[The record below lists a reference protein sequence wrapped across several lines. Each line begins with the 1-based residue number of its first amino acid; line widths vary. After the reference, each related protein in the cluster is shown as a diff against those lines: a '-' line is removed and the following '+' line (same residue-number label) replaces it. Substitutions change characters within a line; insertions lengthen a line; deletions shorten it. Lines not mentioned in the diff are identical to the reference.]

1 MRGLV
6 VSLQHLRRPIQTAHA
21 FKDLLETRLNMWKFA
36 NHGARRFKGD
46 ARFDLANV
54 TDGFLNRIDESSDD
68 AELLERISA
77 AHIRTVKQQERAPEA
92 YRASEWWQQVRQRSL
107 GPMIQ
112 ALLARD
118 IDSLRR
124 MYRNFYRDPCSAGL
138 LAPPNGMAK
147 AYFSGKIKDVDRR
160 FYLSHVLY
168 RFDYWSAQTEG
179 RFTLRDLAG
188 PGVGNPFGVKINGT
202 HISVGAEYAHYCAHR
217 IDDLLDSK
225 TSVVAEI
232 GGGFGGMAYYLLRD
246 RPNVTYLD
254 FDNPESIALS
264 SYYLIKAF
272 PSLKFLLYGEEAL
285 TKDAI
290 ARADVVLMPAF
301 ELESM
306 PAECVDISFSSLSM
320 SDLSSEAMSEYL
332 RNIDRMTRHGF
343 LYVAKKQA
351 SDLISDLI
359 GRGHASLKLAET
371 RSSGWHSHKVSGA
384 GVGGAAGLAA
394 STTFEQHYVRNTTA
408 SIPLKSK
415 HHGAG

>member
-1 MRGLV
+1 MKGLV
-6 VSLQHLRRPIQTAHA
+6 VKLNLLRRPIQTAHA
-21 FKDLLETRLNMWKFA
+21 FKALFETRLNMWKFA

-46 ARFDLANV
+46 TRFDLQNV

-68 AELLERISA
+68 AELLERICSA
-77 AHIRTVKQQERAPEA
+77 YIRAVKQQERAPEA

-107 GPMIQ
+107 GPVIQ
-112 ALLARD
+112 ALLTRD
-118 IDSLRR
+118 VDSLRR

-138 LAPPNGMAK
+138 LGAPNGMSK
-147 AYFSGKIKDVDRR
+147 AYFGGKIKDVNRR

-168 RFDYWSAQTEG
+168 RFDYWSTQTDG

-217 IDDLLDSK
+217 VDGLLDSQNP
-225 TSVVAEI
+225 VVAEI

-246 RPNVTYLD
+246 RPTFTYLD

-264 SYYLIKAF
+264 SYYLMKAF

-285 TKDAI
+285 TKEAI
-290 ARADVVLMPAF
+290 ARADVALMPAF

-306 PAECVDISFSSLSM
+306 PAECVDIMFSSLSM
-320 SDLSSEAMSEYL
+320 SDLSSETLAEYL
-332 RNIDRMTRHGF
+332 KDVDRMTRQGF
-343 LYVAKKQA
+343 LHVAKKQA

-371 RSSGWHSHKVSGA
+371 GSSGWHSHKVSGA

-394 STTFEQHYVRNTTA
+394 STTFEQYYVREATA
-408 SIPLKSK
+408 SMSCI
-415 HHGAG
+415 